1 MTMSEIADEFNDS
14 LFLMTDE
21 QLFRAFYNIQNAR
34 EYAETGEG
42 SDASET
48 LFVKE
53 RRVQSEM
60 CRRHPQETMSA
71 YDKWLTHR
79 MFLATVA

>member
-1 MTMSEIADEFNDS
+1 MSEIADEFNES

-21 QLFRAFYNIQNAR
+21 QLFRAFHNIQSAR

-42 SDASET
+42 SDARET
-48 LFVKE
+48 LFLKE
-53 RRVQSEM
+53 RRVQAEM
-60 CRRHPQETMSA
+60 RRRHPRETMCA
-71 YDKWLTHR
+71 YDKWLAHR